1 MPERLMTK
9 CQQLA
14 KRKQKSPRY
23 FQKLVEIVREA
34 ISTPEKSQIVLLPP
48 DKEEQRKLRRWGNS
62 NT

>member
-1 MPERLMTK
+1 MTK

-14 KRKQKSPRY
+14 KRKQKESRY

-34 ISTPEKSQIVLLPP
+34 ISTPERSQIVLLPP
-48 DKEEQRKLRRWGNS
+48 DKEEQKHMRRYGNP

>member
-1 MPERLMTK
+1 MTK
-9 CQQLA
+9 CQQLS

-48 DKEEQRKLRRWGNS
+48 DKEEQKKLWKYGK
-62 NT
+62 TDT